1 MYSFDDINFNY
12 EEKKI
17 LQNCS
22 LKIKKGETIALFG
35 PSGVGKSTLL
45 KILAGIIPSNI
56 TPLDASYMSQE
67 DELLPW
73 RSVIDNVLLPLELLK
88 LPKNTEILSKMEL
101 EGSYQLYPHEL
112 SGGML
117 KRVML
122 ARTLVLNKPFLLL
135 DEPFSSLDPPLRE
148 RLYSYLKG
156 FDSTKII
163 ATHDFHDAVSLADRI
178 LLLKEGKIHKEWIIT
193 HRDNSEHIGNLFIE
207 LTQAFKEDPALSKKR

>member
-1 MYSFDDINFNY
+1 MYSFKNINFSY
-12 EEKKI
+12 GGKKI

-22 LKIKKGETIALFG
+22 LDLKKGETIALFG
-35 PSGVGKSTLL
+35 PSGAGKSTLL
-45 KILAGIIPSNI
+45 KILAGIIPSGI

-73 RSVIDNVLLPLELLK
+73 RSVKENVLLPLELLK
-88 LPKNTEILSKMEL
+88 LPKTLEILSKMEL
-101 EGSYQLYPHEL
+101 EGCYQLFPHEL

-156 FDSTKII
+156 FNSTKII

-178 LLLKEGKIHKEWIIT
+178 LLLQEGRIQKEWIVT
-193 HRDNSEHIGNLFIE
+193 DRENREHIGDLF
-207 LTQAFKEDPALSKKR
+207 LALLKAFKTDPSLLKTS